1 MIGAQVVATSGT
13 NVLPVFEGELSPHA
27 WSDNEFINASCA
39 AIPVH
44 MRQEAIAALL
54 SIVGRTH

>member
-1 MIGAQVVATSGT
+1 
-13 NVLPVFEGELSPHA
+13 VFEGELSPDA
-27 WSDNEFINASCA
+27 WTDNEFINAACA

-54 SIVGRTH
+54 SIVGRPH

>member
-1 MIGAQVVATSGT
+1 
-13 NVLPVFEGELSPHA
+13 LPVFEGELSPEA
-27 WSDNEFINASCA
+27 WSDNEFINAACA

>member
-1 MIGAQVVATSGT
+1 MTGAQVVATSGT
-13 NVLPVFEGELSPHA
+13 NVLPVFEGELSPEA
-27 WSDNEFINASCA
+27 WSDNEFINAACA

>member
-1 MIGAQVVATSGT
+1 MTGAQAVAANSA
-13 NVLPVFEGELSPHA
+13 NVLPVFEGELSPDA
-27 WSDNEFINASCA
+27 WADNEFINAACA

-54 SIVGRTH
+54 SIVGRPH

>member
-1 MIGAQVVATSGT
+1 MTGAQAVAANSA
-13 NVLPVFEGELSPHA
+13 NVLPVFDGELSSDA
-27 WSDNEFINASCA
+27 WSDTEFINAACA